1 MAQYGKV
8 NYDFQCEL
16 SQNFRKMLYEGK
28 YNISSF
34 NKIERLVLKLTVYSD
49 A

>member
-16 SQNFRKMLYEGK
+16 SQNFRKMLYEG
-28 YNISSF
+28 NIIF
-34 NKIERLVLKLTVYSD
+34 PHLTK
-49 A
+49 